1 MRYVTVLQNVSSI
14 EASTH
19 NNRMDSDLSPFIV
32 LRMKRGKK
40 NSPLK
45 DFSFEDSKEKVQ
57 KAAPQLGIDRLFLNT
72 CISFSMNQS
81 VYIQGTAF

>member
-1 MRYVTVLQNVSSI
+1 MMRYVTVLQNVSSI

-19 NNRMDSDLSPFIV
+19 NNRMDSDLSPCIV
-32 LRMKRGKK
+32 LRMKRGK

-57 KAAPQLGIDRLFLNT
+57 GAAPQLGIDRLFLNT

-81 VYIQGTAF
+81 VYILGTAF